1 MGVLPDPFQ
10 QTFEVNVGA
19 QISSVD
25 FSGSTRQFD
34 WMEIS
39 LVNFKSYEHEA
50 IYDSY
55 DVELAANLI
64 ESVNFVNVSKPYTL
78 SGKIRF
84 DTNNRDENTFSIK
97 CLSLINVMAQQT
109 HHELITKIIQSINI

>member
-1 MGVLPDPFQ
+1 M
-10 QTFEVNVGA
+10 NVGA

-39 LVNFKSYEHEA
+39 LVYFKSYEHET

-78 SGKIRF
+78 LGKIRF
-84 DTNNRDENTFSIK
+84 DTNNRDEKYLLYKMFVAYQCNGATNAPLTDYKNNPVYSRYD
-97 CLSLINVMAQQT
+97 
-109 HHELITKIIQSINI
+109 

>member
-39 LVNFKSYEHEA
+39 LVNFKSYEHET

-109 HHELITKIIQSINI
+109 HHELITKIIQSIKI